1 MAGILVGYA
10 RTSTCD
16 QQAGLDPQIHDLKS
30 AGCEEIFPEQVSAVA
45 QRDRLKEA
53 LRFVLRGDTLAS
65 PTGWPGAPQTSC
77 GSCGGGAV
85 VLPVAP
91 ETRQLALHHIGTV
104 EWWDRRL
111 RAPDLNLHQG
121 APSARLCRC
130 PIEESRFLPD
140 RDVTSDGRLS
150 GAKRHHCPWL
160 GASGGVKGQ
169 SRLAGA
175 RSAALEAATR
185 AQHTS
190 KC

>member
-1 MAGILVGYA
+1 MLRDIERGSVTEGNHILDDFAARARALGVVTPILDLACVHVAAYEAGRA
-10 RTSTCD
+10 REARSSIVKRAAWRV
-16 QQAGLDPQIHDLKS
+16 QKS
-30 AGCEEIFPEQVSAVA
+30 
-45 QRDRLKEA
+45 
-53 LRFVLRGDTLAS
+53 
-65 PTGWPGAPQTSC
+65 GA
-77 GSCGGGAV
+77 
-85 VLPVAP
+85 
-91 ETRQLALHHIGTV
+91 
-104 EWWDRRL
+104 
-111 RAPDLNLHQG
+111 
-121 APSARLCRC
+121 LCRC

>member
-1 MAGILVGYA
+1 MVGTSRERRSGQHRPAVRSIRVRDPALACSDLRQGRAAPRYGMVETPLHWVILVVADLGPGDVLSRRA
-10 RTSTCD
+10 ISAPSSDGIVGCVPPQPSG
-16 QQAGLDPQIHDLKS
+16 QQVTIMGVN
-30 AGCEEIFPEQVSAVA
+30 CRWFP
-45 QRDRLKEA
+45 
-53 LRFVLRGDTLAS
+53 
-65 PTGWPGAPQTSC
+65 
-77 GSCGGGAV
+77 
-85 VLPVAP
+85 
-91 ETRQLALHHIGTV
+91 
-104 EWWDRRL
+104 
-111 RAPDLNLHQG
+111 APDLNLHQG
-121 APSARLCRC
+121 AASARLCRC